1 MGRKGKE
8 EEGACERHGGNGA
21 GVQRRGRRKD
31 CVPRDSA
38 RFVGAQGPV
47 LPPLPAPQRP
57 RHAHPAPGEAG
68 QAAALRRPR
77 PRPLHG
83 CVCVPVWVRA
93 ARAHGVLVPCVVK

>member
-1 MGRKGKE
+1 MGRRE
-8 EEGACERHGGNGA
+8 EEGACKRHGGNGA

-47 LPPLPAPQRP
+47 LPPLPASQRP
-57 RHAHPAPGEAG
+57 RHANPAPGEAG

-93 ARAHGVLVPCVVK
+93 ARAHAVLVPCVLK